1 MQRVEEQET
10 PIRVRRAGSGERMS
24 ATWKPRA
31 LVWVER
37 LIFSGLLFII
47 VLTAIPYGT
56 VEPWWEAIFQC
67 FIFSLVALWIVE
79 GMVRGEWG
87 VKGLRLLAPMLA
99 IIVYA
104 FVQTLNLRGSGSSWP
119 TISADPYGTRFVAL
133 KLLALAL
140 AGALL
145 YRYTSSRRR
154 LRALIY
160 VVLITAVVSAIFGM
174 IRETTHQGGP
184 GFLLPQLKPQVG
196 YGQFI
201 NRNHFAYLME
211 MAFGLALGL
220 AVGRGEQKD
229 RLIYIAA
236 ALPVW
241 MALVLS
247 NSRGGVF
254 SMISQLLFLIIVYGL
269 LRPAQLSIESQ
280 RSLASFIH
288 RMTSN
293 WPVRILLIV
302 GLLGALVVGMMWIG
316 GDPLAKR
323 FETLQ
328 SEVAGDDA
336 VVGEGARRIQIWQA
350 TWRMFKDHPLTGIGF
365 GSYWVAITE
374 YYNVPGK
381 KRPYEAHNDYLE
393 LLVSGGIIAVPLVGW
408 FIYALFKQ
416 ARQTFQAKDA
426 FRRAACLGAVTGL
439 FGIAVHSLVDF
450 GLHITINALIC
461 VALIV
466 IATVDVKPDAKT
478 DAEET
483 SELSPRLRRYRDS
496 RPAPPEPADATKI

>member
-1 MQRVEEQET
+1 MQRVEEQERGV
-10 PIRVRRAGSGERMS
+10 RVAHSERARAATGNRS
-24 ATWKPRA
+24 AAWRPRL
-31 LVWVER
+31 LVWFER
-37 LIFSGLLFII
+37 VIFSVLLFVF

-67 FIFSLVALWIVE
+67 LIFTLVALWIIE
-79 GMVRGEWG
+79 GMARGEWRI
-87 VKGLRLLAPMLA
+87 KGHALLAPALVF
-99 IIVYA
+99 ILYV
-104 FVQTLNLRGSGSSWP
+104 FVQTITLRGAGSAWP
-119 TISADPYGTRFVAL
+119 TISADPFGTRFVAL
-133 KLLALAL
+133 KLLALVL

-145 YRYTSSRRR
+145 MRYTSSNRR

-160 VVLITAVVSAIFGM
+160 VVLSIAVVTALFGL
-174 IRETTHQGGP
+174 IRETTHRGGP
-184 GFLLPQLKPQVG
+184 GFLLPQLKPQMG

-211 MAFGLALGL
+211 MAFGLAVGL

-236 ALPVW
+236 AMPIW

-254 SMISQLLFLIIVYGL
+254 SMISQLLFLVIIYGA

-280 RSLASFIH
+280 RSLSSFIH
-288 RMTSN
+288 RFTSK
-293 WPVRILLIV
+293 WPVRVLLIV
-302 GLLGALVVGMMWIG
+302 GLLGALVIGMMWIG

-328 SEVAGDDA
+328 SEVAADDA
-336 VVGEGARRIQIWQA
+336 GTSDGARRIQIWQA
-350 TWRMFKDHPLTGIGF
+350 TWRMFKDHPVTGIGF

-393 LLVSGGIIAVPLVGW
+393 LLVSGGIIAVGLGAW
-408 FIYALFKQ
+408 FLYAFLRRV
-416 ARQTFQAKDA
+416 RQTFQSKDA

-450 GLHITINALIC
+450 GLHITINALVC

-466 IATVDVKPDAKT
+466 IATAEVKNDSSASGVDSASDTGRV
-478 DAEET
+478 
-483 SELSPRLRRYRDS
+483 RR
-496 RPAPPEPADATKI
+496 PEAVASGRGRMD